1 VAVLQPLVGP
11 VSRIT
16 HNWIAAQRLKHLP
29 NSRPLTSAECRD
41 LAAHF
46 SSQCLVSARIA
57 SVDQIPTPTFVR
69 HIIDRFEFLQ
79 KRIQFDFSAASA
91 MTLGE
96 CILVADPELSV
107 ELLFHELVHVE
118 QYRILGMKGFAR
130 AYVQGVVDSNFVYE
144 KIPLEAAAFA
154 LTARFSNGESFA
166 VHDELLHSL
175 TPSRGSRNT
184 QNFINVSGNPK

>member
-1 VAVLQPLVGP
+1 VDVLQLLVGP
-11 VSRIT
+11 ASRIT

-29 NSRPLTSAECRD
+29 NSRSLTSAECSD

-57 SVDQIPTPTFVR
+57 CVNQIPTPIFVR
-69 HIIDRFEFLQ
+69 RIIEQFEFLRQ
-79 KRIQFDFSAASA
+79 RIQFDFSAASG

-96 CILVADPELSV
+96 CILIAAPDPSV

-130 AYVQGVVDSNFVYE
+130 AYVQGVMDSNFVYE
-144 KIPLEAAAFA
+144 KIPLEAAAFE
-154 LTARFSNGESFA
+154 LTARFNSGESFA
-166 VHDELLHSL
+166 VREELLHSIK
-175 TPSRGSRNT
+175 SNRGS
-184 QNFINVSGNPK
+184 S